1 MDFQFHNRRYARARC
16 RRQIEKSP
24 LAQIEM
30 SLSDVSVGEH
40 WADDGDYDEPDGDRP
55 DERVARSGGW
65 QDQDR
70 RRLDIDGAWAA
81 SGVSAG
87 EGVRRAWPAGAG
99 VAAARQTEQ
108 PLLSGDFAC
117 RSDRHRQGALL
128 RLWPDAGGGEA
139 CRTARDSYRARD
151 TAAMD
156 DDGRFVE
163 GPPGH
168 G

>member
-1 MDFQFHNRRYARARC
+1 MFHNIRPATVACRRQIEKSQATVAGRMLWNMQRMTVAC

-30 SLSDVSVGEH
+30 SLSAVSVGEH

-70 RRLDIDGAWAA
+70 RGIDVDGAWAA

-87 EGVRRAWPAGAG
+87 EGV
-99 VAAARQTEQ
+99 
-108 PLLSGDFAC
+108 
-117 RSDRHRQGALL
+117 
-128 RLWPDAGGGEA
+128 
-139 CRTARDSYRARD
+139 
-151 TAAMD
+151 
-156 DDGRFVE
+156 
-163 GPPGH
+163 
-168 G
+168 